1 MVSVVP
7 SIIPIL
13 TANAVAANQVKRKN
27 KSLNNDEKKLKDSP
41 LNDKINCRVFLNNG
55 KVIEGHYE
63 GNWYE
68 DNSDEE
74 GIWIKT
80 DNGIE
85 EINSKDYD
93 RIEYYHKKTIN
104 ESYIKAEKGNIY
116 YTKNSDMFLSMVKS
130 IFISKNIPVRVYY
143 DTIKQMY
150 VFGNAFDYI
159 HADLATGMKYYSKI
173 YGIDEMRANVSY
185 LRQNCALFQVLPDDD
200 FKKYDMGDGYTDG
213 WFLKLDD
220 LIFACRHKQ
229 YHKVRDEVPLFKDHI
244 SEWIP
249 TDYYIAKKQG
259 LTESVDPKLNNN
271 FWKWFGNSK
280 VVDKKEKPLV
290 VYHGSGA
297 NNIQEFDPSK
307 GFNVDAIY
315 FSDKLSVASHWS
327 GDYLVKKKVQIEETE
342 DVNKLLKTLNEFVK
356 AKIVNYD
363 GYYRLDLKY
372 DDGNESSSPLG
383 EKIDDR
389 YYQKG
394 DGTKTDLVKI
404 LQRDIETFAFK
415 SENSGNYACYLSI
428 QKPLEIYAGKKP
440 YWKIEFMG
448 KEVNTET
455 IASYA
460 KQNGYDGA
468 IIYDVYETDYENQLC
483 NDYIVFD
490 SRQIKSVYNNGEW
503 SSTSKNINE
512 SVEEKIIAY
521 HGSQHKKFNFR
532 DDKVLYL
539 TTDKKKAESYAKRE
553 WDEGLIEG
561 EIPVV
566 YTFEISVKN
575 PYVCH
580 TENEFQSEFCDV
592 NMNLEGGKEELI
604 EKGYDSIKY
613 KDLIGVFSSSQ
624 IKLVNTE
631 VLPPSM
637 DYYYP
642 KDTKDGDED
651 INDYYYDEE
660 ELDESVQNDTD
671 EKLNS
676 KTNCKIVLKDGKTI
690 YGHLLSV
697 NENYVYINSNNGNRI
712 KKDNIKE
719 LYMYYDCE
727 VITKNGKTIYGNFVG
742 DFGDHKLHLDD
753 SFNKKGWAIKDK
765 MIEKVNYKKVIKHT
779 FDTEK
784 LKNYSDD
791 IEKMINK
798 TLNESYTPDW
808 IQDLIEDYSCYE
820 ILEMFRNGENLWNN
834 LIQPEPYKKA
844 LSEFVKYGEL
854 LHFPKDKV
862 FDWFKIIVTNTI
874 KMTSMSYLAGHEG
887 GFPFDDVKDFLDD
900 DDLPDDFS
908 VLSNILEEK
917 GFYAWSKLPN
927 GDISWSDYGLKPLW
941 NIINEYNDNMSAEE
955 VLVLVN
961 RALDVTHWNGD
972 LSSAFIIGG
981 AKTLSKISN
990 ESINKKGKII
1000 NESVKDKILY
1010 IIRGVP
1016 GSGKSTLAHKLTD
1029 NVVEADQYFYDDK
1042 GNYNWSADKLN
1053 QAHNWCFYTVK
1064 KYMEEGRD
1072 KIAVANTFVKNR
1084 DYKRYVELAK
1094 EFGYKVDIRTCTG
1107 NYQNIHNV
1115 PDETVEKMRSKFQE
1129 TPLDE
1134 SAENDK
1140 TLRDYA
1146 VKLANICL
1154 DALVKTKYKTL
1165 ISNKQIQINVDKA
1178 FKKAVPM
1185 LKNSPYEYFII
1196 LVSKNDELY
1205 ASYGKTVDKKYG
1217 LITLPVF
1224 SKDPIDQTLSILYK
1238 HKSMLNKLYST
1249 YSGDELKL
1257 KINEYAIKYL
1267 KKELEKSL
1275 SNVKS
1280 EYIDILIHECT
1291 HLLDDVRRTKT
1302 YNKSKEQ
1309 NLKDDKGIETYYNS
1323 PEEQNAYYQET
1334 VSIFDEYAEN
1344 KLVGYKT
1351 FDIFWDD
1358 FIRQYRGEYNM
1369 LNDKNKRKL
1378 KKRAYAYW
1386 YVYMKD

>member
-13 TANAVAANQVKRKN
+13 TANAVAVNQVKRKN
-27 KSLNNDEKKLKDSP
+27 KSLNNKEKKLKDSP
-41 LNDKINCRVFLNNG
+41 LNNKINCRVFLNNG

-93 RIEYYHKKTIN
+93 RVEYFHKKPLK
-104 ESYIKAEKGNIY
+104 EAYIKAEKGNIY
-116 YTKNSDMFLSMVKS
+116 YTKNDDMFLSMVKS

-173 YGIDEMRANVSY
+173 YGVDEMRANISY
-185 LRQNCALFQVLPDDD
+185 LKQNCALFQVLPDDN
-200 FKKYDMGDGYTDG
+200 FKKYDMGDGYSSG

-220 LIFACRHKQ
+220 LIFACRSKE
-229 YHKVRDEVPLFKDHI
+229 YKKVRDNVPLFKDHI
-244 SEWIP
+244 
-249 TDYYIAKKQG
+249 
-259 LTESVDPKLNNN
+259 
-271 FWKWFGNSK
+271 
-280 VVDKKEKPLV
+280 
-290 VYHGSGA
+290 
-297 NNIQEFDPSK
+297 
-307 GFNVDAIY
+307 
-315 FSDKLSVASHWS
+315 
-327 GDYLVKKKVQIEETE
+327 
-342 DVNKLLKTLNEFVK
+342 
-356 AKIVNYD
+356 
-363 GYYRLDLKY
+363 
-372 DDGNESSSPLG
+372 
-383 EKIDDR
+383 
-389 YYQKG
+389 
-394 DGTKTDLVKI
+394 
-404 LQRDIETFAFK
+404 
-415 SENSGNYACYLSI
+415 
-428 QKPLEIYAGKKP
+428 
-440 YWKIEFMG
+440 
-448 KEVNTET
+448 
-455 IASYA
+455 
-460 KQNGYDGA
+460 
-468 IIYDVYETDYENQLC
+468 
-483 NDYIVFD
+483 
-490 SRQIKSVYNNGEW
+490 GEW
-503 SSTSKNINE
+503 MDVQYYEHQKSQQTVNE
-512 SVEEKIIAY
+512 SVEDNVDE
-521 HGSQHKKFNFR
+521 KFN
-532 DDKVLYL
+532 
-539 TTDKKKAESYAKRE
+539 S
-553 WDEGLIEG
+553 
-561 EIPVV
+561 
-566 YTFEISVKN
+566 KN
-575 PYVCH
+575 
-580 TENEFQSEFCDV
+580 
-592 NMNLEGGKEELI
+592 
-604 EKGYDSIKY
+604 
-613 KDLIGVFSSSQ
+613 
-624 IKLVNTE
+624 
-631 VLPPSM
+631 
-637 DYYYP
+637 
-642 KDTKDGDED
+642 
-651 INDYYYDEE
+651 
-660 ELDESVQNDTD
+660 
-671 EKLNS
+671 
-676 KTNCKIVLKDGKTI
+676 NCKIILKDGKII
-690 YGHLLSV
+690 YGKLLNV
-697 NENYVYINSNNGNRI
+697 NENYIYINSNNGNRI
-712 KKDNIKE
+712 KKNDIKE

-753 SFNKKGWAIKDK
+753 SFNRKGWAIKDE
-765 MIEKVNYKKVIKHT
+765 MIDKINYKKVLKKELNEGILGAIAGGLIGKKYKHPYIGAYIGHKIQDK
-779 FDTEK
+779 FFNSKNKKDNKEDK
-784 LKNYSDD
+784 INYKKIIYNEIFNDLKNKKITIDTAIDMLIDNKIAKDYDNAID
-791 IEKMINK
+791 IVDFWCYEYGLDKS
-798 TLNESYTPDW
+798 LNES
-808 IQDLIEDYSCYE
+808 
-820 ILEMFRNGENLWNN
+820 
-834 LIQPEPYKKA
+834 
-844 LSEFVKYGEL
+844 V
-854 LHFPKDKV
+854 
-862 FDWFKIIVTNTI
+862 
-874 KMTSMSYLAGHEG
+874 
-887 GFPFDDVKDFLDD
+887 
-900 DDLPDDFS
+900 
-908 VLSNILEEK
+908 EE
-917 GFYAWSKLPN
+917 
-927 GDISWSDYGLKPLW
+927 
-941 NIINEYNDNMSAEE
+941 
-955 VLVLVN
+955 
-961 RALDVTHWNGD
+961 
-972 LSSAFIIGG
+972 
-981 AKTLSKISN
+981 
-990 ESINKKGKII
+990 
-1000 NESVKDKILY
+1000 KILY

-1072 KIAVANTFVKNR
+1072 KIAVANTFVKNK

-1154 DALVKTKYKTL
+1154 DALVKTKYETR

-1196 LVSKNDELY
+1196 LVSKNDEPN
-1205 ASYGKTVDKKYG
+1205 ASYGKTVDRKYG

-1224 SKDPIDQTLSILYK
+1224 SKDPIDQALSILFK

-1249 YSGDELKL
+1249 YSGNELNL

-1275 SNVKS
+1275 SNVRS

-1302 YNKSKEQ
+1302 YKSKEQ
-1309 NLKDDKGIETYYNS
+1309 NLKDDKGIEDYYNS
-1323 PEEQNAYYQET
+1323 PEEQNAFYQET
-1334 VSIFDEYAEN
+1334 VSIFDEWVN
-1344 KLVGYKT
+1344 QSVGYKT

-1358 FIRQYRGEYNM
+1358 FIRQYRGEYNL

>member
-13 TANAVAANQVKRKN
+13 TANAVAVNQVKRKN
-27 KSLNNDEKKLKDSP
+27 KSLNNNEKKLKNSP
-41 LNDKINCRVFLNNG
+41 LNNKINCRVFLNNG

-68 DNSDEE
+68 DNSNEE

-93 RIEYYHKKTIN
+93 RVEYYHKKTVN
-104 ESYIKAEKGNIY
+104 EAYIKAEKGNIY

-130 IFISKNIPVRVYY
+130 IFISKNIPARVYY
-143 DTIKQMY
+143 DINKDLY

-159 HADLATGMKYYSKI
+159 HTELASGMKYYSKV
-173 YGIDEMRANVSY
+173 YGIDEMRYNVSY
-185 LRQNCALFQVLPDDD
+185 VMENCALFQILPDDD
-200 FKKYDMGDGYTDG
+200 FKKYDMGDGYKSG
-213 WFLKLDD
+213 WVLFANDM
-220 LIFACRHKQ
+220 IFACRNKE
-229 YHKVRDEVPLFKDHI
+229 YEKVRDKVPLFKDYI
-244 SEWIP
+244 GEWM
-249 TDYYIAKKQG
+249 D
-259 LTESVDPKLNNN
+259 
-271 FWKWFGNSK
+271 
-280 VVDKKEKPLV
+280 
-290 VYHGSGA
+290 
-297 NNIQEFDPSK
+297 
-307 GFNVDAIY
+307 
-315 FSDKLSVASHWS
+315 
-327 GDYLVKKKVQIEETE
+327 VQ
-342 DVNKLLKTLNEFVK
+342 
-356 AKIVNYD
+356 Y
-363 GYYRLDLKY
+363 
-372 DDGNESSSPLG
+372 
-383 EKIDDR
+383 
-389 YYQKG
+389 
-394 DGTKTDLVKI
+394 
-404 LQRDIETFAFK
+404 
-415 SENSGNYACYLSI
+415 YLS
-428 QKPLEIYAGKKP
+428 KK
-440 YWKIEFMG
+440 
-448 KEVNTET
+448 N
-455 IASYA
+455 
-460 KQNGYDGA
+460 
-468 IIYDVYETDYENQLC
+468 
-483 NDYIVFD
+483 
-490 SRQIKSVYNNGEW
+490 
-503 SSTSKNINE
+503 NINE
-512 SVEEKIIAY
+512 SVEDKIIAY

-566 YTFEISVKN
+566 YTFEVIVKK

-580 TENEFQSEFCDV
+580 TENEFQCEFCDV
-592 NMNLEGGKEELI
+592 NMNLEGGKDELI

-624 IKLVNTE
+624 IKLVDTE

-660 ELDESVQNDTD
+660 E
-671 EKLNS
+671 K
-676 KTNCKIVLKDGKTI
+676 
-690 YGHLLSV
+690 
-697 NENYVYINSNNGNRI
+697 
-712 KKDNIKE
+712 
-719 LYMYYDCE
+719 
-727 VITKNGKTIYGNFVG
+727 
-742 DFGDHKLHLDD
+742 
-753 SFNKKGWAIKDK
+753 
-765 MIEKVNYKKVIKHT
+765 
-779 FDTEK
+779 
-784 LKNYSDD
+784 
-791 IEKMINK
+791 
-798 TLNESYTPDW
+798 LNESV
-808 IQDLIEDYSCYE
+808 E
-820 ILEMFRNGENLWNN
+820 
-834 LIQPEPYKKA
+834 
-844 LSEFVKYGEL
+844 
-854 LHFPKDKV
+854 
-862 FDWFKIIVTNTI
+862 
-874 KMTSMSYLAGHEG
+874 
-887 GFPFDDVKDFLDD
+887 
-900 DDLPDDFS
+900 
-908 VLSNILEEK
+908 
-917 GFYAWSKLPN
+917 
-927 GDISWSDYGLKPLW
+927 
-941 NIINEYNDNMSAEE
+941 
-955 VLVLVN
+955 
-961 RALDVTHWNGD
+961 
-972 LSSAFIIGG
+972 
-981 AKTLSKISN
+981 
-990 ESINKKGKII
+990 
-1000 NESVKDKILY
+1000 DKILY

-1029 NVVEADQYFYDDK
+1029 NVVEADQYFYDDE

-1064 KYMEEGRD
+1064 KYMEEGRN
-1072 KIAVANTFVKNR
+1072 KIAVANTFVKNK

-1094 EFGYKVDIRTCTG
+1094 EFDYKVDIRTCTG

-1129 TPLDE
+1129 TPLEE

-1146 VKLANICL
+1146 VKLTNICL
-1154 DALVKTKYKTL
+1154 DALVKTKYETR

-1196 LVSKNDELY
+1196 LVSKNDESY

-1217 LITLPVF
+1217 LITFPVF
-1224 SKDPIDQTLSILYK
+1224 SKDPIDQTLSILFK
-1238 HKSMLNKLYST
+1238 HKSMINKLYST
-1249 YSGDELKL
+1249 YSGNELNL

-1275 SNVKS
+1275 SNVRS

-1302 YNKSKEQ
+1302 YKSKEQ
-1309 NLKDDKGIETYYNS
+1309 NLKDDRGIEDYYNS
-1323 PEEQNAYYQET
+1323 PEEQNAFYQET

-1369 LNDKNKRKL
+1369 LNDKNKRRL

>member
-1 MVSVVP
+1 MIKEVNKQYLYHGMWKKQFLNCKKEGKLHSHSAYESNGNKTQHRIIKGISMSRNLNVCIKFMENQIKEFQDEWQNVSPLARMHVNFSDNEDENYVDSSSDLSYVVLVFDRNKLKQNHK
-7 SIIPIL
+7 IIPHNYLGGRMRDSFGDEQEEVVVGDIP
-13 TANAVAANQVKRKN
+13 NFMNYVVDVMEF
-27 KSLNNDEKKLKDSP
+27 NN
-41 LNDKINCRVFLNNG
+41 N
-55 KVIEGHYE
+55 
-63 GNWYE
+63 
-68 DNSDEE
+68 
-74 GIWIKT
+74 
-80 DNGIE
+80 
-85 EINSKDYD
+85 INSKTLKSKENVY
-93 RIEYYHKKTIN
+93 

-143 DTIKQMY
+143 DTIKKIY

-159 HADLATGMKYYSKI
+159 HTELASGMKYYSKV
-173 YGIDEMRANVSY
+173 YGIDEMKYNVSY
-185 LRQNCALFQVLPDDD
+185 VMKNCALFQVLPNDD
-200 FKKYDMGDGYTDG
+200 FKKYDMGDGYSSG

-220 LIFACRHKQ
+220 LLFACRNKE

-244 SEWIP
+244 GEWM
-249 TDYYIAKKQG
+249 DVQYYLSKKSNQ
-259 LTESVDPKLNNN
+259 LNE
-271 FWKWFGNSK
+271 NS
-280 VVDKKEKPLV
+280 
-290 VYHGSGA
+290 
-297 NNIQEFDPSK
+297 
-307 GFNVDAIY
+307 
-315 FSDKLSVASHWS
+315 FSDKL
-327 GDYLVKKKVQIEETE
+327 
-342 DVNKLLKTLNEFVK
+342 
-356 AKIVNYD
+356 
-363 GYYRLDLKY
+363 
-372 DDGNESSSPLG
+372 
-383 EKIDDR
+383 
-389 YYQKG
+389 
-394 DGTKTDLVKI
+394 
-404 LQRDIETFAFK
+404 
-415 SENSGNYACYLSI
+415 
-428 QKPLEIYAGKKP
+428 
-440 YWKIEFMG
+440 
-448 KEVNTET
+448 
-455 IASYA
+455 
-460 KQNGYDGA
+460 
-468 IIYDVYETDYENQLC
+468 
-483 NDYIVFD
+483 
-490 SRQIKSVYNNGEW
+490 
-503 SSTSKNINE
+503 
-512 SVEEKIIAY
+512 
-521 HGSQHKKFNFR
+521 
-532 DDKVLYL
+532 
-539 TTDKKKAESYAKRE
+539 
-553 WDEGLIEG
+553 LI
-561 EIPVV
+561 
-566 YTFEISVKN
+566 
-575 PYVCH
+575 
-580 TENEFQSEFCDV
+580 
-592 NMNLEGGKEELI
+592 
-604 EKGYDSIKY
+604 
-613 KDLIGVFSSSQ
+613 
-624 IKLVNTE
+624 
-631 VLPPSM
+631 
-637 DYYYP
+637 
-642 KDTKDGDED
+642 
-651 INDYYYDEE
+651 
-660 ELDESVQNDTD
+660 
-671 EKLNS
+671 
-676 KTNCKIVLKDGKTI
+676 
-690 YGHLLSV
+690 
-697 NENYVYINSNNGNRI
+697 
-712 KKDNIKE
+712 IKE
-719 LYMYYDCE
+719 LLNYDY
-727 VITKNGKTIYGNFVG
+727 VTVDFYFFSKSIVLYGNGDVNNDYKFEFNSN
-742 DFGDHKLHLDD
+742 DFGMICRSLLYYFEARDKILDKKV
-753 SFNKKGWAIKDK
+753 NKKLLPN
-765 MIEKVNYKKVIKHT
+765 KVE
-779 FDTEK
+779 EK
-784 LKNYSDD
+784 LKNYSNSTISKEMIKGILNKYYNSNDV
-791 IEKMINK
+791 EKLINK

-808 IQDLIEDYSCYE
+808 IQDLMEEYSCYE

-887 GFPFDDVKDFLDD
+887 GFPVDDVKDFLGD
-900 DDLPDDFS
+900 DDLPNDFS

-1000 NESVKDKILY
+1000 NESDNKPELITAYRGIDSEKFKFKNGVSQWFSAYISIAKTYGDIIYKVKLKLNNPADLTNDKELYMILKDMIKEYEESYRSRYNQLKEYLIEYIKEIYPDFDISNIDDNTLIRLSKKLKNVPYNMENNISLFNELNIMLDCISKQESWAGLFHEIIYPNWDKVIKTVQEQGYDSIISYEEASDRSYTDIGYVIWNNENIVSIKKLNKNINESVEDKILY

-1115 PDETVEKMRSKFQE
+1115 PDETVERMRSKFQE

-1146 VKLANICL
+1146 VKIANICL
-1154 DALVKTKYKTL
+1154 DALVKTKYETS
-1165 ISNKQIQINVDKA
+1165 ISKDQVQIDVDKA

-1196 LVSKNDELY
+1196 LVSKKDEPN
-1205 ASYGKTVDKKYG
+1205 ASYGKSVDRKYG

-1267 KKELEKSL
+1267 KKELEKL
-1275 SNVKS
+1275 LENVKS
-1280 EYIDILIHECT
+1280 EYMDILIHECT

-1302 YNKSKEQ
+1302 YKSKEQ
-1309 NLKDDKGIETYYNS
+1309 ELKDDKGIEIYYNS

-1334 VSIFDEYAEN
+1334 ISIFDEWAN
-1344 KLVGYKT
+1344 QSVGYKT

-1369 LNDKNKRKL
+1369 LNDKNKRRL

>member
-1 MVSVVP
+1 MY
-7 SIIPIL
+7 
-13 TANAVAANQVKRKN
+13 
-27 KSLNNDEKKLKDSP
+27 LK
-41 LNDKINCRVFLNNG
+41 
-55 KVIEGHYE
+55 EA
-63 GNWYE
+63 
-68 DNSDEE
+68 
-74 GIWIKT
+74 
-80 DNGIE
+80 
-85 EINSKDYD
+85 
-93 RIEYYHKKTIN
+93 
-104 ESYIKAEKGNIY
+104 YIKAEKGNIY

-185 LRQNCALFQVLPDDD
+185 LKQNCALFQVLPDDD

-259 LTESVDPKLNNN
+259 LTESVKPMHINSSVKLITTDAECANWIKNNPN
-271 FWKWFGNSK
+271 NRLLYD
-280 VVDKKEKPLV
+280 VDKKWYIVSNDIEDDIHI
-290 VYHGSGA
+290 YM
-297 NNIQEFDPSK
+297 IE
-307 GFNVDAIY
+307 DAIR
-315 FSDKLSVASHWS
+315 
-327 GDYLVKKKVQIEETE
+327 
-342 DVNKLLKTLNEFVK
+342 
-356 AKIVNYD
+356 D
-363 GYYRLDLKY
+363 GYYPEFAEKYKDRLNHDMMGEVGIEIINKNQDRFLLLRGLTKDNEELMTDGYQDKY
-372 DDGNESSSPLG
+372 DCGDFYMFSIKNEF
-383 EKIDDR
+383 EKIPV
-389 YYQKG
+389 YKY
-394 DGTKTDLVKI
+394 
-404 LQRDIETFAFK
+404 FK
-415 SENSGNYACYLSI
+415 SKL
-428 QKPLEIYAGKKP
+428 
-440 YWKIEFMG
+440 IES
-448 KEVNTET
+448 KE
-455 IASYA
+455 
-460 KQNGYDGA
+460 
-468 IIYDVYETDYENQLC
+468 L
-483 NDYIVFD
+483 
-490 SRQIKSVYNNGEW
+490 
-503 SSTSKNINE
+503 NE
-512 SVEEKIIAY
+512 SVEGKIIAY

-532 DDKVLYL
+532 NDKVLYL

-642 KDTKDGDED
+642 KDTKYGDED

-660 ELDESVQNDTD
+660 ELDESVENNSD

-742 DFGDHKLHLDD
+742 DFGDYKLHLDD
-753 SFNKKGWAIKDK
+753 SFNRKGWAIKDE
-765 MIEKVNYKKVIKHT
+765 MIDNVNYKKIIKHT
-779 FDTEK
+779 FDT
-784 LKNYSDD
+784 D
-791 IEKMINK
+791 

-887 GFPFDDVKDFLDD
+887 GFPFDDVKDFLGD
-900 DDLPDDFS
+900 DDLPNDFS
-908 VLSNILEEK
+908 VLSNMLEEK

-941 NIINEYNDNMSAEE
+941 KIINEYNDNMSAEE

-1000 NESVKDKILY
+1000 NESVEEKILY

-1134 SAENDK
+1134 SVKLKNKYVFPEPDWGNLSELIDPNDRYRYWVDGVQAKIEKPYKENIPVNKIRQDYDGEDICDYDYDQFDNSIDTPIEVLKYRDQYILMDGNHRASYAKEKGLKTILAYVWDADKLEHLDESAENDK

-1154 DALVKTKYKTL
+1154 DGLVKTKYETK

-1238 HKSMLNKLYST
+1238 HKSILNKLYST

-1257 KINEYAIKYL
+1257 KINEYAITYL